1 MHVKKWENLS
11 LSQRHNLVREVVVV
25 IALLVIIVYEGL
37 EWTWQSGL
45 PRGLWTTIDSF
56 VLVLVGALAYFTVSR
71 ILHIIEE
78 REALKASLTH
88 TETELDEARHLQST
102 LLHISQT
109 FLDASDEDEV
119 VERAL
124 YLSRELIGARGA
136 SFVPL
141 DENAQTQ
148 AAKSLGEMPFTESK
162 AWLEYLASPGVREAC
177 GSCQN
182 QEQLTHT
189 CPLLKDTFRDA
200 MGVYCVPLRRGEL
213 DYGILNLFLPRETE
227 LDEDAQSLLKT
238 LLDETAIALESVR
251 MRERAMTALRQ
262 LHILREKTD
271 LNGLLTDLL
280 VGLRD
285 TLEADY
291 ALVLLSE
298 GGSRAEKTEVSIGVD
313 IPEIAR
319 PLIDGVLQSVLTSQE
334 PVLLENAAGGIAAA
348 AGVHALVAAP
358 LVVPEARIGEPA
370 LGVILAASK
379 RSRAFSQRQLSIL
392 QMIAGQV
399 SLVVQNVR
407 LVAQLE
413 YKTMIEERMR
423 LAREIHDGLA
433 QTLGFLKLKT
443 AQMRS
448 YLERGEDHLLHE
460 ALDTCFDALT
470 EAYQEARHA
479 IDGLRISSKESFT
492 EWLQQTVEE
501 YQGYTGTIVELC
513 EPEVAA
519 CLPPEV
525 QLQLIRVVQEALS
538 NVRKH
543 ARARRVEI
551 TYQRVGDE
559 MIMEI
564 HDDGVG
570 FNIEDVPGAS
580 QHGLRGMRERAELIG
595 ADLRVT
601 SQPDRGTTISLK
613 LPLQK
618 KEKLA

>member
-1 MHVKKWENLS
+1 MKKWENLS
-11 LSQRHNLVREVVVV
+11 LSQRHNLVREGFAV

-37 EWTWQSGL
+37 EWTWQSGS
-45 PRGLWTTIDSF
+45 PRSLWATIDAF
-56 VLVLVGALAYFTVSR
+56 VLVIAGALAYFMVSR
-71 ILHIIEE
+71 FLHMIEE
-78 REALKASLTH
+78 REALKASLARSKM
-88 TETELDEARHLQST
+88 ELDEARHRQST
-102 LLHISQT
+102 LLHISQM
-109 FLDASDEDEV
+109 FLDAGDEDEV

-124 YLSRELIGARGA
+124 HLSRELLGARGA

-141 DENAQTQ
+141 DENARTQ
-148 AAKSLGEMPFTESK
+148 AAKSLGEMPFKEAS

-177 GSCQN
+177 ASCKN

-213 DYGILNLFLPRETE
+213 DYGILNLFLPREAE

-251 MRERAMTALRQ
+251 MRQRAMISLRQ
-262 LHILREKTD
+262 LHILHEKTD
-271 LNGLLTDLL
+271 LNGLLADLL
-280 VGLRD
+280 AGLRD

-291 ALVLLSE
+291 ALVTLNE
-298 GGSRAEKTEVSIGVD
+298 GGFLAGRTEVSSGLDV
-313 IPEIAR
+313 PQLAR
-319 PLIDGVLQSVLTSQE
+319 PLIDGVLQSVLTSKE

-358 LVVPEARIGEPA
+358 LVVPEAGVDEPA

-448 YLERGEDHLLHE
+448 YLERGEDDLLHQ

-470 EAYQEARHA
+470 EAYQEARQA
-479 IDGLRISSKESFT
+479 IDGLRISSKEGFT
-492 EWLQQTVEE
+492 EWLQQTVAE
-501 YQGYTGTIVELC
+501 YQGATDTVVELC
-513 EPEVAA
+513 ESEVDT

-551 TYQRVGDE
+551 TYRQVNDE
-559 MIMEI
+559 MVMEI
-564 HDDGVG
+564 HDDGMG
-570 FNIEDVPGAS
+570 FSIEDVPGPS
-580 QHGLRGMRERAELIG
+580 QHGLRGMRERAELVG
-595 ADLRVT
+595 ADLQVT
-601 SQPDRGTTISLK
+601 SQPGRGTTISLR
-613 LPLQK
+613 LPLPK
-618 KEKLA
+618 KEEVA